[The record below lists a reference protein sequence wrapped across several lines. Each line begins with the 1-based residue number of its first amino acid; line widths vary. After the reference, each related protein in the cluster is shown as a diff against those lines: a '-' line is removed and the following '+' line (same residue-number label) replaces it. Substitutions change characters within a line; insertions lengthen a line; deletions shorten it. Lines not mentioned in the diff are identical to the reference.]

1 MSYITNQLTGN
12 VTLTG
17 ALLPSSN
24 VTNLGSPTQTFGNLF
39 VGSHSIVFSNPDPTV
54 PPTLLGVSSSNLM
67 VISRGGLSVRD
78 NTNLFDT
85 FQVDPTGQVVMR
97 SNVVLDPFNPALNI
111 IGNASGAYNAPTQ
124 PYASMIHV
132 TGSDGTQ
139 SVILNDSY
147 GTGTYSGFIGRKA
160 NGTAAVPTQL
170 LSGDLI
176 SRFGANGWGLGSPSG
191 FAPFSTA
198 RIEMYATENQ
208 TLTTRGSNVTI
219 VTTPVGTPTPAVVA
233 TFDTAGIQLVSNV
246 LVGTDLTVTG
256 NSIAYGHST
265 TYGNVVSYGNL
276 ISTGTVNSS
285 GGIISNGNTQI
296 NGDTQFSGNVTALR
310 GIRFSNGSN
319 ITTAGVSY
327 VNVGTGLATSA
338 AVNNGINITTSAILG
353 IAGTPQQIS
362 INQVG
367 GNVTLSLPQSLATNS
382 IVQFGNLT
390 VGNLTVTGNITSS
403 TATNLNVANKII
415 YAGNGA
421 TSYGAIDGGGFVLGN
436 SEVAQ
441 SMLWF
446 QNSPGWRF
454 NSDLYPLGNVYIGGL
469 DADGGDLHAVTAYV
483 TGNLQIGQLANQQF
497 ANANLQVTGSAA
509 ATVQVT
515 VQNLLSDPAA
525 SGDFVATAD
534 TGSDT
539 VNYVDLGINSST
551 YNQIAYSAQRAL
563 DAYLYSS
570 DSNLV
575 ISTAN
580 VTIPK
585 QIVFTTGGIQTA
597 NVAGFIDGTGNWVL
611 SPLGTDDGV
620 NKLQVGGNA
629 RFSGNVTVG
638 NLTATGSIVGGTIV
652 GQVVQANQ
660 TLITQLG
667 IQNSLQVSGDASVA
681 GNVSVGKTVYAN
693 QSVSNVSAFAQ
704 ALTVAGLTQTNQFV
718 SNLSVTT
725 GTITGI
731 GTTRVN
737 TLIANAAIQSI
748 GQITSQSIVNN
759 TGVQTDTLNVISAA
773 QVNSLTTN
781 LLTTT
786 NTLNVVGTVI
796 TNSLVNNTGI
806 QTNTL
811 NVTGAAQVNSMTTN
825 LLTTTNTLNVVGT
838 VITNSLVNNTGI
850 QTNTLNV
857 TGAAQVNSMTTNLLT
872 TTNTLNVGGLSIV
885 NSLYSNTTIQAA
897 TSISSAVING
907 NTSVTSPGI
916 NATAA
921 LWGQSILSNS
931 TITAATVITA
941 QSMVSNSSIYG
952 QSLNLAGTAQ
962 VGAIISNTTIQA
974 LGLATVNSLISNNS
988 TTSGTLTVGG
998 AAQLN
1003 SLVTNTNTTTAT
1015 LNTTGAAQS
1024 NSLISNVYGV
1034 FGQNVT
1040 INSTNAS
1047 TTTGTG
1053 ALVVK
1058 GGIGVAGD
1066 SHIGGNLHVG
1076 TDLNY
1081 TPANALFQYGGSQNN
1096 FLQAVT
1102 QNANTGN
1109 VASTDIV
1116 AVANNGSDSVNYI
1129 DMGITGSG
1137 YAQPAYALTKGND
1150 GYLIVAGNA
1159 LATYGGNLVIS
1170 TYTQRDIIFALNGG
1184 NVSNEVARFRS
1195 NTNTFVVTSGT
1206 VSSSYIT
1213 GAVVVNGG
1221 MGIAGAVNTNGQIA
1235 TTAGLNVGT
1244 TAIVNNLIANATVFG
1259 GNINT
1264 SGTATVQNLI
1274 VNAAASFGNLV
1285 IPGTVTANNFVSN
1298 LNIYTSTIN
1307 TGGLATLASL
1317 VVNVNTTTN
1326 SLNVTGAAE
1335 VSSFISNNLST
1346 TATLNVTGLALVNSL
1361 VSNNNV
1367 FGATL
1372 QSSGVTTVNSL
1383 VSNTNVFGSTAQTS
1397 GTALFNAVV
1406 SNTNVTTGTLNTTGT
1421 AVADVFAS
1429 NVYGLFGQNV
1439 TVNSTNAATSTGTG
1453 ALQVK
1458 GGIGATGNVW
1468 VGNLFVAA
1476 GTTATASI
1484 NFTSGSLMTTPTS
1497 GGMEYDGK
1505 VIYAT
1510 PSDSQR
1516 GVMPAEQWYELAQL
1530 RTLPLTNQSPAAAGA
1545 GANVFTLSANVS
1557 GNTRYAYEIWASVLR
1572 AQAGVGTGG
1581 LSFAMAGTA
1590 TLTEHNYVAYTNTS
1604 ASNVTIA
1611 ATNSM
1616 YSNLTAG
1623 FNTFVSIIA
1632 SPGAGSFNH
1641 AFNIKGVIGVS
1652 GSGTVT
1658 PQITITTG
1666 ADPTVFQVAPGS
1678 WMRIY
1683 PIGNT
1688 TSGNLAVG
1696 NWT

>member
-85 FQVDPTGQVVMR
+85 FQVDPTGQIVMR

-132 TGSDGTQ
+132 TGSDDTQ

-233 TFDTAGIQLVSNV
+233 TFESAGIRLVSNV

-296 NGDTQFSGNVTALR
+296 NGDSQFSGNVTALR
-310 GIRFSNGSN
+310 GIRFSDGSN

-338 AVNNGINITTSAILG
+338 AVNNGINITTSAVLG
-353 IAGTPQQIS
+353 IAGTAQQVTV
-362 INQVG
+362 NQTG
-367 GNVTLSLPQSLATNS
+367 GNVTLSLPQSIATNS
-382 IVQFGNLT
+382 NVQFGNVT
-390 VGNLTVTGNITSS
+390 VGNLLVTGNITSS

-421 TSYGAIDGGGFVLGN
+421 TSYGAINGGGFVLGN

-509 ATVQVT
+509 ATVQVA

-611 SPLGTDDGV
+611 SPLGTDDSV

-725 GTITGI
+725 GTITSI

-796 TNSLVNNTGI
+796 TNSLVNNVGL

-811 NVTGAAQVNSMTTN
+811 NVIAAAQVNSMTTN

-850 QTNTLNV
+850 QSNTLNV
-857 TGAAQVNSMTTNLLT
+857 IAAAQVNSLTTNLLT
-872 TTNTLNVGGLSIV
+872 ASQTLNVQGLAIV
-885 NSLYSNTTIQAA
+885 NTLYSNATIQAG
-897 TSISSAVING
+897 TSVSSPVING
-907 NTSVTSPGI
+907 NTSVTAPSI
-916 NATAA
+916 NATTT
-921 LWGQSILSNS
+921 LWGAAILSNAA
-931 TITAATVITA
+931 ITAAGTVTA

-952 QSLNLAGTAQ
+952 QSMNLAGTVQAGSI
-962 VGAIISNTTIQA
+962 VSNATIQA
-974 LGLATVNSLISNNS
+974 LGQVTVNSLISNNI
-988 TTSGTLTVGG
+988 TTSGSLNVVGTAVVSSLTSNTSIQSAGNLIVSSVNANVSVYANKFYGDGSGLTGTPTGPTGPSVTGPTGATGATSTVTGPTGPSVTGPTGATSTVTGPTGATGATGG
-998 AAQLN
+998 VISYGN
-1003 SLVTNTNTTTAT
+1003 TNVASYLSGPVVIGNLTITNTTASTST
-1015 LNTTGAAQS
+1015 TTGSEINFGGAGIAGNINVGGQQNNFS
-1024 NSLISNVYGV
+1024 GNVLING
-1034 FGQNVT
+1034 
-1040 INSTNAS
+1040 TNAS
-1047 TTTGTG
+1047 TSTGTG
-1053 ALVVK
+1053 ALVVN
-1058 GGIGVAGD
+1058 GGAG
-1066 SHIGGNLHVG
+1066 IAGNVYVGNLHV
-1076 TDLNY
+1076 N
-1081 TPANALFQYGGSQNN
+1081 
-1096 FLQAVT
+1096 
-1102 QNANTGN
+1102 
-1109 VASTDIV
+1109 
-1116 AVANNGSDSVNYI
+1116 
-1129 DMGITGSG
+1129 
-1137 YAQPAYALTKGND
+1137 
-1150 GYLIVAGNA
+1150 
-1159 LATYGGNLVIS
+1159 
-1170 TYTQRDIIFALNGG
+1170 
-1184 NVSNEVARFRS
+1184 
-1195 NTNTFVVTSGT
+1195 
-1206 VSSSYIT
+1206 
-1213 GAVVVNGG
+1213 
-1221 MGIAGAVNTNGQIA
+1221 
-1235 TTAGLNVGT
+1235 
-1244 TAIVNNLIANATVFG
+1244 
-1259 GNINT
+1259 
-1264 SGTATVQNLI
+1264 
-1274 VNAAASFGNLV
+1274 
-1285 IPGTVTANNFVSN
+1285 
-1298 LNIYTSTIN
+1298 
-1307 TGGLATLASL
+1307 
-1317 VVNVNTTTN
+1317 
-1326 SLNVTGAAE
+1326 
-1335 VSSFISNNLST
+1335 
-1346 TATLNVTGLALVNSL
+1346 
-1361 VSNNNV
+1361 
-1367 FGATL
+1367 
-1372 QSSGVTTVNSL
+1372 
-1383 VSNTNVFGSTAQTS
+1383 
-1397 GTALFNAVV
+1397 
-1406 SNTNVTTGTLNTTGT
+1406 
-1421 AVADVFAS
+1421 
-1429 NVYGLFGQNV
+1429 
-1439 TVNSTNAATSTGTG
+1439 
-1453 ALQVK
+1453 
-1458 GGIGATGNVW
+1458 
-1468 VGNLFVAA
+1468 A
-1476 GTTATASI
+1476 GTTTVAPINLSSGPVRSTATAGSI
-1484 NFTSGSLMTTPTS
+1484 
-1497 GGMEYDGK
+1497 EYDGYSM
-1505 VIYAT
+1505 YAT

-1516 GVMPAEQWYELAQL
+1516 GVITAAQYFQLGGL
-1530 RTLPLTNQSPAAAGA
+1530 RTLALGAQPVTQSLFGQSVSVSGGTRYWYEITASVNKA
-1545 GANVFTLSANVS
+1545 GANGAVLQYSLGGTAVLVEHDYAVISKLATANTVIATS
-1557 GNTRYAYEIWASVLR
+1557 SMMNANLTTGFSTMSTITAAPANGSLNFLIQIKGMV
-1572 AQAGVGTGG
+1572 GIGTGG
-1581 LSFAMAGTA
+1581 
-1590 TLTEHNYVAYTNTS
+1590 TL
-1604 ASNVTIA
+1604 
-1611 ATNSM
+1611 
-1616 YSNLTAG
+1616 
-1623 FNTFVSIIA
+1623 
-1632 SPGAGSFNH
+1632 
-1641 AFNIKGVIGVS
+1641 
-1652 GSGTVT
+1652 T
-1658 PQITITTG
+1658 PQITLDTG
-1666 ADPTVFQVAPGS
+1666 APTAFAVAPGS

-1683 PIGNT
+1683 PVSNT
-1688 TSGNLAVG
+1688 STLGSNVTVG
-1696 NWT
+1696 NWS

>member
-1 MSYITNQLTGN
+1 MSFITNQLTGT
-12 VTLTG
+12 VTVSGNMLT
-17 ALLPSSN
+17 SSN
-24 VTNLGSPTQTFGNLF
+24 VYNLGSSTNTFGNLWLTS
-39 VGSHSIVFSNPDPTV
+39 GSIHMASAVPGQPALTISNTSNILTLSQGGFAILNPTNSFKTFS
-54 PPTLLGVSSSNLM
+54 
-67 VISRGGLSVRD
+67 
-78 NTNLFDT
+78 
-85 FQVDPTGQVVMR
+85 VDPQGIAVLISTVVTQ
-97 SNVVLDPFNPALNI
+97 PTAAAFQI
-111 IGNASGAYNAPTQ
+111 IGNPAGTFLPGVDNGNMLQIVGPDGGNAR
-124 PYASMIHV
+124 V
-132 TGSDGTQ
+132 
-139 SVILNDSY
+139 LNDSF
-147 GTGTYSGFIGRKA
+147 GTSTFSAFIGRHA
-160 NGTAAVPTQL
+160 RGTAAVPTQTL
-170 LSGDLI
+170 AGDVI
-176 SRFGANGWGLGSPSG
+176 ARFGGNPYALTTG
-191 FAPFSTA
+191 FANLATA
-198 RIEMYATENQ
+198 WVETIASENQ
-208 TLTTRGSNVTI
+208 TATTRGSNI
-219 VTTPVGTPTPAVVA
+219 QIWTTPIGGNVNALTAS
-233 TFDTAGIQLVSNV
+233 FDSRGIQLEAAVA
-246 LVGTDLTVTG
+246 VGSDLTVAG
-256 NSIAYGHST
+256 NINVQGYGISVGNIT
-265 TYGNVVSYGNL
+265 TYGNLLSYGNTVSQGNL
-276 ISTGTVNSS
+276 ISY
-285 GGIISNGNTQI
+285 GNTSI
-296 NGDTQFSGNVTALR
+296 LGPSQFSGNVTALR
-310 GIRFSNGSN
+310 GIVFSDGSN

-327 VNVGTGLATSA
+327 VNVGAGLSTSA
-338 AVNNGINITTSAILG
+338 AANNGINLTTSAILG
-353 IAGTPQQIS
+353 IAGTAQQVTV
-362 INQVG
+362 NQTG
-367 GNVTLSLPQSLATNS
+367 GNVTLSLPQSIATNS
-382 IVQFGNLT
+382 NVQFGNVT
-390 VGNLTVTGNITSS
+390 VGNLLVTGNITSS

-421 TSYGAIDGGGFVLGN
+421 TSYGAINGGGFVLGN

-441 SMLWF
+441 SMLWY
-446 QNSPGWRF
+446 QSPPGWRF

-469 DADGGDLHAVTAYV
+469 DADGGDLHAITAYV

-580 VTIPK
+580 VIIPK

-620 NKLQVGGNA
+620 NKLQVSGNA
-629 RFSGNVTVG
+629 RFT
-638 NLTATGSIVGGTIV
+638 
-652 GQVVQANQ
+652 
-660 TLITQLG
+660 
-667 IQNSLQVSGDASVA
+667 
-681 GNVSVGKTVYAN
+681 GNVSVGN
-693 QSVSNVSAFAQ
+693 LSVSGTLISTYNNSTQTNPIQPYITSLGTLSNLAVSAGTSVGGNLSVVGTASVQNSITNAQ
-704 ALTVAGLTQTNQFV
+704 ASAQTLIVAGLATVNQLI
-718 SNLSVTT
+718 SNLSITT
-725 GTITGI
+725 GTITGT
-731 GTTRVN
+731 GTARVD
-737 TLIANAAIQSI
+737 TLIANTAIQSI
-748 GQITSQSIVNN
+748 GTLTAQAIVVNAG
-759 TGVQTDTLNVISAA
+759 TQTNTLNVIAAA

-811 NVTGAAQVNSMTTN
+811 NVIAAAQVNSLTTN
-825 LLTTTNTLNVVGT
+825 LLSASQTLNV
-838 VITNSLVNNTGI
+838 
-850 QTNTLNV
+850 Q
-857 TGAAQVNSMTTNLLT
+857 
-872 TTNTLNVGGLSIV
+872 GLAIV
-885 NSLYSNTTIQAA
+885 NTLYSNATIQAG
-897 TSISSAVING
+897 TSVSSPVING
-907 NTSVTSPGI
+907 NTSVTAPSI
-916 NATAA
+916 NATTT
-921 LWGQSILSNS
+921 LWGAAILSNAA
-931 TITAATVITA
+931 ITAAGTVTA

-952 QSLNLAGTAQ
+952 QSMNLAGTVQAGSI
-962 VGAIISNTTIQA
+962 VSNATIQA
-974 LGLATVNSLISNNS
+974 LGQVTVNSLISNNI
-988 TTSGTLTVGG
+988 TTSGSLNVVGTAVVSSLTS
-998 AAQLN
+998 N
-1003 SLVTNTNTTTAT
+1003 STTQTAGTAT
-1015 LNTTGAAQS
+1015 VNALV
-1024 NSLISNVYGV
+1024 SNVYAV

-1040 INSTNAS
+1040 INSSNAS
-1047 TTTGTG
+1047 SSTTTG
-1053 ALVVK
+1053 ALVVR

-1066 SHIGGNLHVG
+1066 SHMGGNLHVG

-1096 FLQAVT
+1096 FLQSVT
-1102 QNANTGN
+1102 QNANAGN

-1116 AVANNGSDSVNYI
+1116 AVANNGSDTVNYI

-1137 YAQPAYALTKGND
+1137 YAQPAYGLTKGND

-1159 LATYGGNLVIS
+1159 AATYGGNLVIS

-1244 TAIVNNLIANATVFG
+1244 TATVNNLIANATVFG

-1317 VVNVNTTTN
+1317 IVNVNTTTN

-1361 VSNNNV
+1361 VSNTNV

-1421 AVADVFAS
+1421 AVANVFAS

-1439 TVNSTNAATSTGTG
+1439 TVNSTNAATSTSTG

-1516 GVMPAEQWYELAQL
+1516 GVVPAEQYYELNQL
-1530 RTLPLTNQSPAAAGA
+1530 RTLPLAAVPAAAGA
-1545 GANVFTLSANVS
+1545 GGNVFTLSANVS
-1557 GNTRYAYEIWASVLR
+1557 AGTRYAYEIWASVLKNNG
-1572 AQAGVGTGG
+1572 AGGG
-1581 LSFAMAGTA
+1581 ALQYAMAGTA
-1590 TLTEHNYVAYTNTS
+1590 VLTEHNYVAYTNTS

-1611 ATNSM
+1611 ATNAM
-1616 YSNLTAG
+1616 YSNVTTG
-1623 FNTFVSIIA
+1623 YSTFVSVTA
-1632 SPGAGSFNH
+1632 NPGNG
-1641 AFNIKGVIGVS
+1641 AFNFMLNAKGTIGV
-1652 GSGTVT
+1652 GTSGTIT
-1658 PQITITTG
+1658 PQITLSGGNT
-1666 ADPTVFQVAPGS
+1666 PTVFQVAPGS
-1678 WMRIY
+1678 WMRLY
-1683 PIGNT
+1683 PIGTN
-1688 TSGNLAVG
+1688 SGNLAVG

>member
-1 MSYITNQLTGN
+1 
-12 VTLTG
+12 
-17 ALLPSSN
+17 
-24 VTNLGSPTQTFGNLF
+24 
-39 VGSHSIVFSNPDPTV
+39 
-54 PPTLLGVSSSNLM
+54 
-67 VISRGGLSVRD
+67 
-78 NTNLFDT
+78 
-85 FQVDPTGQVVMR
+85 
-97 SNVVLDPFNPALNI
+97 
-111 IGNASGAYNAPTQ
+111 
-124 PYASMIHV
+124 
-132 TGSDGTQ
+132 
-139 SVILNDSY
+139 
-147 GTGTYSGFIGRKA
+147 
-160 NGTAAVPTQL
+160 
-170 LSGDLI
+170 
-176 SRFGANGWGLGSPSG
+176 
-191 FAPFSTA
+191 
-198 RIEMYATENQ
+198 
-208 TLTTRGSNVTI
+208 
-219 VTTPVGTPTPAVVA
+219 
-233 TFDTAGIQLVSNV
+233 
-246 LVGTDLTVTG
+246 
-256 NSIAYGHST
+256 
-265 TYGNVVSYGNL
+265 
-276 ISTGTVNSS
+276 
-285 GGIISNGNTQI
+285 
-296 NGDTQFSGNVTALR
+296 
-310 GIRFSNGSN
+310 
-319 ITTAGVSY
+319 
-327 VNVGTGLATSA
+327 
-338 AVNNGINITTSAILG
+338 
-353 IAGTPQQIS
+353 
-362 INQVG
+362 
-367 GNVTLSLPQSLATNS
+367 
-382 IVQFGNLT
+382 
-390 VGNLTVTGNITSS
+390 
-403 TATNLNVANKII
+403 
-415 YAGNGA
+415 
-421 TSYGAIDGGGFVLGN
+421 
-436 SEVAQ
+436 
-441 SMLWF
+441 
-446 QNSPGWRF
+446 
-454 NSDLYPLGNVYIGGL
+454 
-469 DADGGDLHAVTAYV
+469 
-483 TGNLQIGQLANQQF
+483 
-497 ANANLQVTGSAA
+497 
-509 ATVQVT
+509 
-515 VQNLLSDPAA
+515 
-525 SGDFVATAD
+525 
-534 TGSDT
+534 
-539 VNYVDLGINSST
+539 
-551 YNQIAYSAQRAL
+551 
-563 DAYLYSS
+563 
-570 DSNLV
+570 
-575 ISTAN
+575 
-580 VTIPK
+580 
-585 QIVFTTGGIQTA
+585 
-597 NVAGFIDGTGNWVL
+597 
-611 SPLGTDDGV
+611 
-620 NKLQVGGNA
+620 
-629 RFSGNVTVG
+629 
-638 NLTATGSIVGGTIV
+638 
-652 GQVVQANQ
+652 
-660 TLITQLG
+660 
-667 IQNSLQVSGDASVA
+667 
-681 GNVSVGKTVYAN
+681 
-693 QSVSNVSAFAQ
+693 
-704 ALTVAGLTQTNQFV
+704 
-718 SNLSVTT
+718 
-725 GTITGI
+725 
-731 GTTRVN
+731 
-737 TLIANAAIQSI
+737 
-748 GQITSQSIVNN
+748 
-759 TGVQTDTLNVISAA
+759 
-773 QVNSLTTN
+773 
-781 LLTTT
+781 
-786 NTLNVVGTVI
+786 
-796 TNSLVNNTGI
+796 
-806 QTNTL
+806 
-811 NVTGAAQVNSMTTN
+811 MTTN

-1066 SHIGGNLHVG
+1066 SYIGGNLHVG

-1137 YAQPAYALTKGND
+1137 YAQPAYGLTKGND

-1484 NFTSGSLMTTPTS
+1484 NFTSGSLMTTPTA

-1632 SPGAGSFNH
+1632 SPGMGSFNH

-1666 ADPTVFQVAPGS
+1666 ADPTVFQVGPGS